1 VVAGITVLVIDIYH
15 PAVGVRGVAMALYAI
30 LALLLVARIHFLKRK
45 REWEGEQISVDSDAG
60 FSWGTRGLVTAI
72 VLVILAWNVN
82 SVVKA
87 INPATPEHRKAS
99 NLWGDLRDRFENWW
113 IRCAGPLWFHVNILA
128 NDFRWGRVATF

>member
-1 VVAGITVLVIDIYH
+1 
-15 PAVGVRGVAMALYAI
+15 M
-30 LALLLVARIHFLKRK
+30 
-45 REWEGEQISVDSDAG
+45 
-60 FSWGTRGLVTAI
+60 TAI

-128 NDFRWGRVATF
+128 NDFRWGRVATSDREVFRVESNIRGRQPCRTTGRCGRTTGMWKAIGRAASMKPNR